1 MIHLL
6 QTTATHE
13 AFQALVAELNE
24 ELWRR
29 YPEEQGNFA
38 PHNHLTDHA
47 RVVVLFYQNEPA
59 ACGAFRPFDD
69 TTAEIK
75 RMFVRESQRGKG
87 FSRQVLQALEQW
99 AAADGFTR
107 ARLETG
113 IRQPEAI
120 GLYRSA
126 GYQDIP
132 PYGPYT
138 NQELSVCMEKTLA

>member
-1 MIHLL
+1 MISLKR
-6 QTTATHE
+6 THAADD
-13 AFQALVAELNE
+13 AFQALVEELNQ

-38 PHNHLTDHA
+38 PHNHLTDQA
-47 RVVVLFYQNEPA
+47 RVVVLFHQNEPA
-59 ACGAFRPFDD
+59 ACGAFRPFDA

-126 GYQDIP
+126 GYWDIP
-132 PYGPYT
+132 PYGPYA
-138 NQELSVCMEKTLA
+138 NQELSVCLEKVLT